1 MTLVPGVS
9 SAAEDE
15 SEVKLVRTFGNVVD
29 VGGLAGGLEL
39 GRLVLDGP
47 SDLVT
52 VLHNF
57 TTFSSLTA

>member
-47 SDLVT
+47 PNLVT
-52 VLHNF
+52 V
-57 TTFSSLTA
+57 